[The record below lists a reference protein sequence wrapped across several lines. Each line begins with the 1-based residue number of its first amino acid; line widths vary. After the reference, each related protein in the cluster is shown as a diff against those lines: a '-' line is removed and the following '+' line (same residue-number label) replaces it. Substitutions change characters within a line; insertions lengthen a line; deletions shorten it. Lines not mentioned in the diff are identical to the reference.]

1 MNPGDRMSRTL
12 THQEALIHVMVMMS
26 AVDSAMSDEE
36 LERIGK
42 LSRILPV
49 FDNFD
54 AEDLVPVAQRCATL
68 LSAPEGLDILLELVR
83 EALPPRLFET
93 AYALAVDIAAVD
105 LDVRTEKLRLLALLR
120 DRLGLDKLVCAAI
133 ERGAQARMRH

>member
-1 MNPGDRMSRTL
+1 MSQAL
-12 THQEALIHVMVMMS
+12 NHQEALIHVMVMMS

-49 FDNFD
+49 FHDFD
-54 AEDLVPVAQRCATL
+54 PGSLVPAAQRCATL

-83 EALPPRLFET
+83 EALPRRLYET

-105 LDVRTEKLRLLALLR
+105 LDVRTEELRLLALLR

-133 ERGAQARMRH
+133 ERGALARMRR

>member
-1 MNPGDRMSRTL
+1 MPNTL
-12 THQEALIHVMVMMS
+12 SHHEALIHVMVMMS
-26 AVDSAMSDEE
+26 AVDRAMSDEE

-42 LSRILPV
+42 LTRILPV
-49 FDNFD
+49 FDDFPV
-54 AEDLVPVAQRCATL
+54 ERLLPVAQHSAAL
-68 LSAPEGLDILLELVR
+68 LSAPEGLDITLELVR

-105 LDVRTEKLRLLALLR
+105 LAVRSEEIRLLAMLR

-133 ERGAQARMRH
+133 ERGAQARMRR

>member
-1 MNPGDRMSRTL
+1 MPKAL

-26 AVDSAMSDEE
+26 AVDRAMSDEE
-36 LERIGK
+36 MERIGK

-49 FDNFD
+49 FDDFD
-54 AEDLVPVAQRCATL
+54 PESLVPVARSSATL

-83 EALPPRLFET
+83 EALPQRLFET

-105 LDVRTEKLRLLALLR
+105 RSVRTEELRLLALLR